1 MRVCVR
7 ESERERWKANGEIHV
22 VRNANTQASPINISR
37 DKLRFHK
44 FEKELSKSRDWHQ
57 LYGFQRDALQYHRY
71 PMPGF
76 VRNSHRSISDV
87 KALLLNATFRHR
99 RQDEQMHHED
109 SVQDMDMDLE

>member
-1 MRVCVR
+1 MCVCVRVCVSICVR
-7 ESERERWKANGEIHV
+7 EMEANGEIHV
-22 VRNANTQASPINISR
+22 VRTQASPINISR

-76 VRNSHRSISDV
+76 VRNSQRSISDV
-87 KALLLNATFRHR
+87 KAMLLNATFRHR